1 MANSVAAGNTAVC
14 SAAVAVRE
22 SVSRTDGGGTDI
34 HSANAIKSE
43 TQNLRIAYAGISCDV
58 T

>member
-22 SVSRTDGGGTDI
+22 SVSRTNGDGTDI
-34 HSANAIKSE
+34 RSSDAIVSVTKD
-43 TQNLRIAYAGISCDV
+43 LRIAYPGVECNV

>member
-34 HSANAIKSE
+34 RSANAIKSA
-43 TQNLRIAYAGISCDV
+43 TLHLRIAYAGVSCDV